1 MTRSAKQRAATERRR
16 RGNPEVRER
25 NKVAQRKY
33 YWRKKAA
40 KTMAEEALFD
50 VAPVQR
56 VVPAHKCEPLSP
68 RGPASVFH
76 LADI

>member
-1 MTRSAKQRAATERRR
+1 MTRIAKQHAANERRR

-25 NKVAQRKY
+25 YLVAQREY

-56 VVPAHKCEPLSP
+56 VVPAHECESLSP